1 MLYDLCQTMD
11 KQLRRDLFKSEAAYL
26 TDLEE
31 IGRARV

>member
-26 TDLEE
+26 TDQ
-31 IGRARV
+31 IGRAHV